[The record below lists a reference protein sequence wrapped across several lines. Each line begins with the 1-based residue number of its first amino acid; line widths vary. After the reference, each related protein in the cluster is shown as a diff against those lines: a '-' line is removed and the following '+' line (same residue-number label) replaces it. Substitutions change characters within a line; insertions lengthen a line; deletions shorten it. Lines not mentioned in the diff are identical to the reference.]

1 MACRTSFLICLGVG
15 LALAACTSGP
25 SSSASSSSKR
35 DDAAVL
41 ELKIE
46 HIEGLLARRST
57 AGAVL
62 DDLMSALPERAWLTE
77 VAYDPGKVQ
86 IKGNAPSNNLL
97 ADYVSR
103 LDGRPSLTNLVLRS
117 SAMKIVR
124 GRESQQFTL
133 EAIARD
139 AGSAPA
145 PAGTSPAVRFEELE
159 KALPSRQD
167 TAGMLRELQR
177 LALDAG
183 LQMTKFAPGAEVAG
197 EFTSALPVSIEVA
210 GDGSELGRYLLDF
223 AGLSRLWTVER
234 FSFKAVSPDDPRSQ
248 VRASILAKTYLLR

>member
-1 MACRTSFLICLGVG
+1 MARRTSFLICLGVG
-15 LALAACTSGP
+15 LAFAACTSGP
-25 SSSASSSSKR
+25 SSSASSSSEQ

-41 ELKIE
+41 ERKIE
-46 HIEGLLARRST
+46 YIEGLLARRSE

-77 VAYDPGKVQ
+77 VTYDSGKVQ
-86 IKGNAPSNNLL
+86 IKGRAPSNNLL

-103 LDGRPSLTNLVLRS
+103 LDGSPSLMNLILRS

-124 GRESQQFTL
+124 GRESQEFAI
-133 EAIARD
+133 EALARD
-139 AGSAPA
+139 AGRAPA
-145 PAGTSPAVRFEELE
+145 SAATSPAARLEELE

-183 LQMTKFAPGAEVAG
+183 LQMTKFAPGAEVSG
-197 EFTSALPVSIEVA
+197 EFTSALPVSIEVL
-210 GDGSELGRYLLDF
+210 GDRNEIGRYLFGF
-223 AGLSRLWTVER
+223 ADLPHLWIVER
-234 FSFKAVSPDDPRSQ
+234 FSLKAVSGDDPRSQ
-248 VRASILAKTYLLR
+248 VRASITAKTHFLR